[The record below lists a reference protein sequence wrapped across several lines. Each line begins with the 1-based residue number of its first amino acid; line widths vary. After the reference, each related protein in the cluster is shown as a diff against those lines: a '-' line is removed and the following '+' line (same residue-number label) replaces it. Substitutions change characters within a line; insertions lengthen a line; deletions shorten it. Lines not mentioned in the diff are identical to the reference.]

1 MADMEMQSAST
12 SDGNFS
18 YIFFDYSD
26 SFANSTDIKMMHQ
39 PNIALAIVFGL
50 TTLSIVVSNIMTLTV
65 LHRVPTCFEEVPRI
79 IFQTL
84 AVTDL
89 LTGLLC
95 SMLSCLFSV
104 APHLQNALTCSV
116 RTMAC
121 TTCINLSALVM
132 AFATVDRYIAVT
144 KPLRYPSLMTTKR
157 TKIVIAV
164 LASIAAGNGLLT
176 NIGADYSS
184 NVCVSDFTAVGIG
197 ISFRPALL
205 LILLIHYSSILVAAI
220 ANFKVIRI
228 ALRHSN
234 TIAEQYLAAR
244 AFREPANKS
253 EAADPLPFS
262 DENKTVIKRGIW
274 TVIMATVMFY
284 IAVLPWN
291 IMTSLHFAKHVK
303 IPPPLRMAAALLIIS
318 NSWWNVIIY
327 SLMNRTFRRAGR
339 NMLKRCCRSR
349 TNFDTGTDS
358 EMDHYAV
365 EHRDGESL

>member
-18 YIFFDYSD
+18 YIFFDHSD

-39 PNIALAIVFGL
+39 PDIALAIAFGL

-65 LHRVPTCFEEVPRI
+65 LHRVPNCFEEVPRI

-95 SMLSCLFSV
+95 SMLSCLFSA
-104 APHLQNALTCSV
+104 APHLQNAFTCCV

-121 TTCINLSALVM
+121 TACINLSTLVM

-144 KPLRYPSLMTTKR
+144 RPLRYPSLMTTKR

-164 LASIAAGNGLLT
+164 LASLAVGNGLFT
-176 NIGADYSS
+176 NIGADFSS
-184 NVCVSDFTAVGIG
+184 NVHACVSDFTAVGIG

-205 LILLIHYSSILVAAI
+205 VILLIHYSSILVAAI

-234 TIAEQYLAAR
+234 TIAEQILM
-244 AFREPANKS
+244 ANKS
-253 EAADPLPFS
+253 EATDPLS
-262 DENKTVIKRGIW
+262 SENKTMIRWSIW

-291 IMTSLHFAKHVK
+291 IMTSLHFVEYVIE
-303 IPPPLRMAAALLIIS
+303 IPPPLRMAAAFLIIS

-327 SLMNRTFRRAGR
+327 SLMNRTFRRASR
-339 NMLKRCCRSR
+339 NVLERYCRSR
-349 TNFDTGTDS
+349 TNFDLGTEVTHS
-358 EMDHYAV
+358 TV
-365 EHRDGESL
+365 KHRDEESL